1 MNSFLYGAKKR
12 SIPFYKKK
20 REKNQRCSVQAAAA
34 EVRQAAGGG
43 ALRAVRRTD
52 SPKDADGGAN
62 AAGTPDSF
70 FFGKQI

>member
-1 MNSFLYGAKKR
+1 M
-12 SIPFYKKK
+12 
-20 REKNQRCSVQAAAA
+20 QAAAA

-52 SPKDADGGAN
+52 SPEDADGGAD

-70 FFGKQI
+70 FSGKRV

>member
-1 MNSFLYGAKKR
+1 M
-12 SIPFYKKK
+12 
-20 REKNQRCSVQAAAA
+20 QAAAAEVRQAAGGGA

>member
-1 MNSFLYGAKKR
+1 MKKR

-52 SPKDADGGAN
+52 SPK
-62 AAGTPDSF
+62 GTPDSF

>member
-1 MNSFLYGAKKR
+1 M
-12 SIPFYKKK
+12 
-20 REKNQRCSVQAAAA
+20 QAAAA
-34 EVRQAAGGG
+34 EARQAAGGG